1 MQVSTEGQGKAKVSQ
16 RVEKSLDNRVD
27 ALFGMGDKD
36 RLEQKILDSLDG
48 PNSDTEKFTSFVK
61 LRDGSASSVYIS
73 YAIPEV
79 AIMLDSD

>member
-1 MQVSTEGQGKAKVSQ
+1 MQVSTEGQGKVTVSQ
-16 RVEKSLDNRVD
+16 RVVNSLDNRVD

-48 PNSDTEKFTSFVK
+48 PISDKEKFTSFVK

-73 YAIPEV
+73 YVIPEV
-79 AIMLDSD
+79 AAMLGSY